1 MKRILVILLVLVLA
15 VLLFPMRLQVKDGG
29 TVVYKA
35 VLYTVR
41 DMHAITN
48 VSNEDGS
55 TEYGYTVGITV
66 EILGF
71 EIFDN
76 TRWVPQE

>member
-15 VLLFPMRLQVKDGG
+15 VLLFPMRLQAKDGG
-29 TVVYKA
+29 TVVYKSI
-35 VLYTVR
+35 LYTVR
-41 DMHAITN
+41 DMHAISD
-48 VSNEDGS
+48 VYSEDGS
-55 TEYGYTVGITV
+55 VEHGYIVGTVIK
-66 EILGF
+66 ILGF

>member
-1 MKRILVILLVLVLA
+1 MKRIFVILFILA
-15 VLLFPMRLQVKDGG
+15 VLLFPMRLQAKDGG

-35 VLYTVR
+35 VLYTVH
-41 DMHAITN
+41 DMHAISD
-48 VSNEDGS
+48 VYSEDGS
-55 TEYGYTVGITV
+55 VEHGYIVGTVIK
-66 EILGF
+66 ILGF

>member
-1 MKRILVILLVLVLA
+1 MKRIFVILFILA
-15 VLLFPMRLQVKDGG
+15 VLLFPMRLQAKDGG

-41 DMHAITN
+41 DMHAISD
-48 VSNEDGS
+48 VYSEDGS
-55 TEYGYTVGITV
+55 VEHGYIVGTVIK
-66 EILGF
+66 ILGF

>member
-15 VLLFPMRLQVKDGG
+15 VLLFPMRLQAKDGG
-29 TVVYKA
+29 TVVYKSI
-35 VLYTVR
+35 LYTVH
-41 DMHAITN
+41 DMHKISD
-48 VSNEDGS
+48 VYSEDGS
-55 TEYGYTVGITV
+55 VEHGYTVGTV
-66 EILGF
+66 IKILGF